1 MKVETQELENHQ
13 SKIIV
18 EVEPAVLE
26 DAKHRAAS
34 RLARHTKI
42 PGFRPGKAPY
52 AMIVRHLGEPAILE
66 EAIEIVVDDIYP
78 KAIDEAGIKPY
89 GPGSLDEIKQLDP
102 LTIEFTVPRAA
113 TVELGEY
120 QAIRIPYEA
129 KQVTDDEVEKVITNL
144 RNQHAI
150 IASAERP
157 AEVGDQVVLQLS
169 GEIVEPAEG
178 LSPVLMEERHITV
191 IIEEEDDHIYQDL
204 PFPGFTQHL
213 VGLSAEQTGS
223 INYTF
228 PDDSA
233 VKRLQ
238 GKECVFTYTVEQV
251 NSRMLPEVNDELA
264 QSIGDFASMDVLR
277 KAILDDL
284 QHDSD
289 ETYNAEYD
297 EKVLDQ
303 LTEVSSVEYPPQ
315 MLEREID
322 VVLNQLESRLEQQGL
337 DMQLYLKTRSMDA
350 TQLREETRPV
360 AETRLKRSLV
370 LFEVA
375 EAEDIEVDPQQLQN
389 ETMRTMDMYS
399 RMMPAKDFKRLTT
412 NESANNLV
420 GNIMM
425 ELVIGNTKER
435 LRNFARGIM
444 PEESTPLDEVVEAV
458 AEPGET
464 IPLTSPTGEAP
475 VEGESDQAEVPPT
488 SPAPKKRKPK
498 KLKE

>member
-1 MKVETQELENHQ
+1 M
-13 SKIIV
+13 
-18 EVEPAVLE
+18 
-26 DAKHRAAS
+26 
-34 RLARHTKI
+34 
-42 PGFRPGKAPY
+42 
-52 AMIVRHLGEPAILE
+52 
-66 EAIEIVVDDIYP
+66 
-78 KAIDEAGIKPY
+78 
-89 GPGSLDEIKQLDP
+89 
-102 LTIEFTVPRAA
+102 
-113 TVELGEY
+113 
-120 QAIRIPYEA
+120 
-129 KQVTDDEVEKVITNL
+129 
-144 RNQHAI
+144 
-150 IASAERP
+150 
-157 AEVGDQVVLQLS
+157 
-169 GEIVEPAEG
+169 
-178 LSPVLMEERHITV
+178 
-191 IIEEEDDHIYQDL
+191 IIEEEDDPVYQDL

-228 PDDSA
+228 PEDSA

-251 NSRMLPEVNDELA
+251 NSRTLPEVNDELA

-284 QHDSD
+284 QRDAD

-303 LTEVSSVEYPPQ
+303 LIESSTVEYPPQ

-350 TQLREETRPV
+350 AQLREETKPV

-412 NESANNLV
+412 KDAANNLV

-435 LRNFARGIM
+435 LRNFARGITSEETTPTEEIVDAVAGTDRIDSMLPM
-444 PEESTPLDEVVEAV
+444 PPVKRLVEA
-458 AEPGET
+458 T
-464 IPLTSPTGEAP
+464 
-475 VEGESDQAEVPPT
+475 SDQAEVPPT

-498 KLKE
+498 KLQGITINEDKHEQPTFINTNCR